1 MTQNQL
7 RSFVAVPSTLALVA
21 VIVAELDIY
30 HSRPIAP
37 TRRVALGNRNLPV
50 DPSPGAGGVLLAGI
64 VAHNAPNVEAELR
77 EDLVHVIDTLAA
89 GRRVIQPRVRHRFQ
103 RDQVGLTNSPQR
115 LLAVNGALEFDFEG
129 SQGRAVQLMLGAVY
143 AAGSLPATAR
153 TAVFEAIRTGLIW
166 GQTVDARFISFVM
179 GGRVADLADLRAWN
193 DPVAWALEIL
203 GIEGDPADKA
213 SKRQVQ
219 RRFRALLREAHPD
232 HGGESVDAAS
242 RIAELGEA
250 RRILLN

>member
-1 MTQNQL
+1 VTQNQL

-89 GRRVIQPRVRHRFQ
+89 GNRVIQPRVRHRFQ
-103 RDQVGLTNSPQR
+103 RDR
-115 LLAVNGALEFDFEG
+115 
-129 SQGRAVQLMLGAVY
+129 
-143 AAGSLPATAR
+143 
-153 TAVFEAIRTGLIW
+153 W
-166 GQTVDARFISFVM
+166 G
-179 GGRVADLADLRAWN
+179 
-193 DPVAWALEIL
+193 
-203 GIEGDPADKA
+203 
-213 SKRQVQ
+213 
-219 RRFRALLREAHPD
+219 
-232 HGGESVDAAS
+232 
-242 RIAELGEA
+242 
-250 RRILLN
+250 